1 MSDKMRRISQMEIF
15 VNPMANMQDYA
26 ILQPK
31 KKQSTSYVKITKM
44 VGKSYLS
51 FEEKTLII

>member
-1 MSDKMRRISQMEIF
+1 MRRISQMEIF